1 MGKIGGFVI
10 GGPTLSVG
18 PVSLIHKDLIQ
29 VHVQELKKSA
39 KERGAIFV
47 SIETLEDEMAHLLDE
62 SGWSESRDRVKKFVE
77 PYTRCVDLTQTQ
89 EDILMQMTE
98 KGRYNVRYA
107 SKKGVTVT
115 HEKLDARHLDAWYAL
130 LSETAQRDGFSLN
143 PRSFFEAL
151 AQSRG
156 DIMYFYTVSPLG
168 HTISQAIFIGY
179 GSVGYYY
186 YGASSSDPAD
196 RKLQSTYLLQYEMM
210 CYAQKQGYRLYDF
223 LGIAPPQ
230 AKKHHLS
237 GVSEFKAKFG
247 GEVICYPS
255 ARVAVLTPLDM
266 CCYIF
271 ARKLKHLWGYIKQ

>member
-10 GGPTLSVG
+10 GGPTLSMT
-18 PVSLIHKDLIQ
+18 PVSLVHKDLVQ
-29 VHVQELKKSA
+29 AHVQELKKYA

-62 SGWSESRDRVKKFVE
+62 SGYSESRDRVKKFVE
-77 PYTRCVDLTQTQ
+77 PYTRCVDLTQTR
-89 EDILMQMTE
+89 DDLLMQMTE

-115 HEKLDARHLDAWYAL
+115 HEKLDARHLDEWYAL

-151 AQSRG
+151 AQSPG
-156 DIMYFYTVSPLG
+156 DIMYFCAVSPQG
-168 HTISQAIFIGY
+168 YTIAQAIFIGY

-210 CYAQKQGYRLYDF
+210 CYAQQMGYRSYDF
-223 LGIAPPQ
+223 LGISPPQ

-247 GEVICYPS
+247 GEIIGHPS
-255 ARVAVLTPLDM
+255 ARVAVLAPFDM
-266 CCYIF
+266 YCYTL
-271 ARKLKHLWGYIKQ
+271 ARKLKHLWGCIKR